1 MATASLNRET
11 KIKMPSFRKSET
23 QSLSPEGHWPLR
35 VYEKSILKQAKYA
48 EILAFLDNTSGQD
61 CLDVGSETGAISYLL
76 RSRGGNWK
84 STDHEPIIVKRIRDL
99 VGNNVYLMQE
109 PRLPFEDNS
118 FDTIVVVDILE
129 HVEDDNEFVNE
140 LYRTLR
146 PHGTLILNTPR
157 KKFSWLSRFQERVG
171 LTDENL
177 GRVRPG
183 YTEHEL
189 ETLLSG
195 RFDVSAHR
203 TYRGFFS
210 KLFEIICLLIL
221 RHFPT
226 DRMGKHAPMVSPR
239 MLDQHKLLV
248 RGYSLMF
255 PLVRMFCAL
264 DRVLRFPGYMLIA
277 KAHPV
282 RDTSAG

>member
-1 MATASLNRET
+1 MTLSTSNSEALSLN
-11 KIKMPSFRKSET
+11 P
-23 QSLSPEGHWPLR
+23 GAHWPLL
-35 VYEKSILKQAKYA
+35 VYEKSVLKQEKYA
-48 EILAFLDNTSGQD
+48 EILAFLEDTTGLD
-61 CLDVGSETGAISYLL
+61 CLDIGSETGAISYLL

-84 STDHEPIIVKRIRDL
+84 STDHEPVVVERIRQL
-99 VGNNVYLMQE
+99 VGDNVYLMQE

-129 HVEDDNEFVNE
+129 HVEDDDEFVNE
-140 LYRTLR
+140 LYRVLR
-146 PHGTLILNTPR
+146 PNGTLILNTPR
-157 KKFSWLSRFQERVG
+157 KKFSWLARFQERVG

-189 ETLLSG
+189 EALLSG

-210 KLFEIICLLIL
+210 KLFESICLLIM
-221 RHFPT
+221 RRFPT
-226 DRMGKHAPMVSPR
+226 DKMGKHAPMVSPE

-248 RGYSLMF
+248 RAYSLMF
-255 PLVRMFCAL
+255 PLVRVFCAL
-264 DRVLRFPGYMLIA
+264 DRTLRYPGYMLIS

-282 RDTSAG
+282 PDAAAS